1 MTRRARRWASVASL
15 VSVAM
20 VVAVALGVLAGD
32 GSRRAGA
39 VSAGCALFNSMSD
52 PLDDTV
58 YLGDL
63 AFEDG
68 DIISVTFDGFTI
80 GSPTSWFFIMD
91 PVHTGFQITGS
102 GAYPGTFTYKV
113 LETGVYGDVHF
124 GVNPGQSSMDL
135 SCTPAPQPPTSTPT
149 ATPTKTPTPS
159 PTPIPGVA
167 INPVRGIVNS
177 TVRYSVTGFP
187 HNASVAITWR
197 RVSGATLS
205 IATVNTNSVG
215 AVSGSFR
222 VPATPGGPNQ
232 RITFKSGTTSRAVLY
247 EVVPRVKV
255 NTTPAVRGQYAD
267 VSLRGYARYETV
279 RIRWKKGT
287 SWITLATV
295 VTSSTGSKN
304 VPVKVPLWAPN
315 GLNSV
320 RGDGTT
326 FRAQTNSVLVSGGP
340 FNPAAASASMP
351 TPTMTPSPSPPATA
365 TTTPTVRPTIAVSIE
380 TPSPE
385 PSATP
390 SSTAEPTMPAISPIE
405 TTVVTPTAG
414 PTETVSA
421 TG

>member
-1 MTRRARRWASVASL
+1 MSL
-15 VSVAM
+15 V
-20 VVAVALGVLAGD
+20 VVVALGVIASGD
-32 GSRRAGA
+32 GARHAGA

-80 GSPTSWFFIMD
+80 GSPTSWFFIMN
-91 PVHTGFQITGS
+91 PVHTGFQIARS
-102 GAYPGTFTYKV
+102 GTYPGTFTYNV

-149 ATPTKTPTPS
+149 STPTKTPTPS

-167 INPVRGIVNS
+167 INPVRGVVNSIVN
-177 TVRYSVTGFP
+177 YSVTGFP
-187 HNASVAITWR
+187 HNAPVQIIWR
-197 RVSGATLS
+197 RVSGATLT

-215 AVSGSFR
+215 ALNGSFR

-232 RITFKSGTTSRAVLY
+232 QISFKSGTVSRTVLF
-247 EVVPRVKV
+247 EVRPRIKV
-255 NTTPAVRGQYAD
+255 TTNPAVRDQNVD

-295 VTSSTGSKN
+295 VTSSTGSAN
-304 VPVKVPLWAPN
+304 RWVKVPLWAPN

-326 FRAQTNSVLVSGGP
+326 FRAQTNNVMVSGGP
-340 FNPAAASASMP
+340 YNPAAAIAP
-351 TPTMTPSPSPPATA
+351 TVTTRTTATPTATPRTATA
-365 TTTPTVRPTIAVSIE
+365 TATPTNVSTALPTMVAPIAVPTLEILPTQSG
-380 TPSPE
+380 TV
-385 PSATP
+385 
-390 SSTAEPTMPAISPIE
+390 EPTVSAISPTE
-405 TTVVTPTAG
+405 LVVVEPTAV

-421 TG
+421 TQ